1 MSFLCR
7 RCRTRRGSGKVL
19 TRRHLLREVWRDEAI
34 DPQYL
39 RVYIRQLHQKV
50 EADPSSPQHVLTEP
64 GVRYRLV

>member
-1 MSFLCR
+1 M
-7 RCRTRRGSGKVL
+7 L

-39 RVYIRQLHQKV
+39 RVYIRQLHQQV

-64 GVRYRLV
+64 GVGYRLV